1 MIGNRRRRRSR
12 KSDALKLKV
21 FPVVSNCHPEKTAG
35 QAALET
41 AQGGDVASIITALT
55 RQGEPLAACG
65 VFFYFAKML
74 MNIDSNCAITR
85 EKNIS
90 GRV

>member
-1 MIGNRRRRRSR
+1 MIGNRRRRGRR
-12 KSDALKLKV
+12 RRSDALKLKV
-21 FPVVSNCHPEKTAG
+21 FPDVSNCHPEKPAG

-65 VFFYFAKML
+65 VFFILQK
-74 MNIDSNCAITR
+74 C
-85 EKNIS
+85 
-90 GRV
+90 

>member
-1 MIGNRRRRRSR
+1 MDFLMIGNRRRGKRRR
-12 KSDALKLKV
+12 RSDALKLKV

-55 RQGEPLAACG
+55 RQVEPL
-65 VFFYFAKML
+65 VEFFFILQK
-74 MNIDSNCAITR
+74 C
-85 EKNIS
+85 
-90 GRV
+90 

>member
-1 MIGNRRRRRSR
+1 M
-12 KSDALKLKV
+12 KLKV
-21 FPVVSNCHPEKTAG
+21 FPVVSNCHPEKPAG

-55 RQGEPLAACG
+55 RQVEPL
-65 VFFYFAKML
+65 VEFFYFAKML
-74 MNIDSNCAITR
+74 MDIDSNCAITR
-85 EKNIS
+85 KKNIP